1 MFAEDTTAAA
11 VEVVGYWMTLDITS
25 LKYDPPN
32 QLISLKSGKSEPSIG
47 KKGNITAGM
56 LEELVTSTKQ
66 SKSSHFNCA
75 IFQFDAI
82 FIDDKN
88 LVPSRYMRTRFIKFK
103 VGNTILN
110 EQEIAEDPEVEQEV
124 SLRVVMEVQFAKP
137 EGKLVMTLDDFKDVV
152 NSIIT
157 KNNTLSVTEMPYF
170 QYGDTLGITVSN
182 NCSETA
188 CPIKE
193 APTCVND
200 DFTKIPDDLI
210 FRHKNMTKMVYPY
223 NVSVAGEAR
232 EYVGKVG
239 ETLDFVC
246 KADKKVFKTE
256 VAELLD
262 SVLTVVCKTDRY
274 YTVPSSGVSNSAL
287 INSTS
292 KMCYTVGDAEAL
304 SY

>member
-1 MFAEDTTAAA
+1 
-11 VEVVGYWMTLDITS
+11 
-25 LKYDPPN
+25 
-32 QLISLKSGKSEPSIG
+32 
-47 KKGNITAGM
+47 
-56 LEELVTSTKQ
+56 
-66 SKSSHFNCA
+66 
-75 IFQFDAI
+75 
-82 FIDDKN
+82 
-88 LVPSRYMRTRFIKFK
+88 MRTRFIKFK

-137 EGKLVMTLDDFKDVV
+137 EGKLVMTLDDFKDVI

-210 FRHKNMTKMVYPY
+210 FRHKNMTKMIYPY
-223 NVSVAGEAR
+223 NVTRGGVTK
-232 EYVGKVG
+232 EYVGRVG

-246 KADKKVFKTE
+246 KADHKVFKTDIQ
-256 VAELLD
+256 ELQD
-262 SVLTVVCKTDRY
+262 SILTVVCKSDQF
-274 YTVPSSGVSNSAL
+274 YTVPSAGVGQ
-287 INSTS
+287 II
-292 KMCYTVGDAEAL
+292 TVVSLDTEGIFSEMASL
-304 SY
+304 